1 MNETDQTITS
11 SIRRHLWGGGLFLCS
26 LLAFMTG
33 WAAWM
38 EISGAIIA
46 PGAIMVE
53 TNVKTIKHKEGGII
67 GRILIKNGD
76 LVSSGDLL
84 IRLDDAVTRA
94 NLAVVYKQ
102 IDELTATEARLVAE
116 RDGLDEIAFPATLS
130 DRIKDPAIARI
141 VTDQKQWKMA
151 RTSAFS
157 GRIDQLTEQVN
168 QLESQIVS
176 LNIQSTAKADE
187 IALVSQELDSLEILS
202 RKKYVANNRVL
213 AVRREKARLTGEHGA
228 LLQEATRTGLAISE
242 RKIQVLQMREDN
254 LADILQQ
261 LNTTRSELAQLE
273 EQKLVAEDQ
282 LSRMNIRAP
291 RDGYVHQLSVHTK
304 GGYIASGEPVM
315 QIVPKEDS
323 LVIET
328 QVAPT
333 DVDQIYSG
341 QPAIVRLPGLN
352 QRTTPELKGIVTTVS
367 AETSQDEVTGLPY
380 FTVRMKLAEGEE
392 ARVTDSFLL
401 PGMPVEALIRTTD
414 RTILSYLLK
423 PLHDHIVH
431 AFREE

>member
-1 MNETDQTITS
+1 MNETDQAITS

-84 IRLDDAVTRA
+84 IRLDDAVTQA
-94 NLAVVYKQ
+94 NLAAVYKQ

-116 RDGLDEIAFPATLS
+116 RDGLDEIAFPATLT

-242 RKIQVLQMREDN
+242 RKIQVFQLREDN

-282 LSRMNIRAP
+282 LSPHEHSCTTRRLCAPAQRA
-291 RDGYVHQLSVHTK
+291 HQGWLHRLGRAGHADRTK
-304 GGYIASGEPVM
+304 GRFSGHRNPGRPDRCGPDLFRPAGHRSPARPEP
-315 QIVPKEDS
+315 
-323 LVIET
+323 
-328 QVAPT
+328 A
-333 DVDQIYSG
+333 YH
-341 QPAIVRLPGLN
+341 A
-352 QRTTPELKGIVTTVS
+352 RT
-367 AETSQDEVTGLPY
+367 
-380 FTVRMKLAEGEE
+380 
-392 ARVTDSFLL
+392 
-401 PGMPVEALIRTTD
+401 
-414 RTILSYLLK
+414 
-423 PLHDHIVH
+423 
-431 AFREE
+431 